1 MKVTILCDFDGTIT
15 KKDTGVVALENYS
28 TGDWL
33 YYEKLIEEGKISL
46 EECIKAQF
54 GLLEGKKEIIL
65 ETVEKKVSFRNGFED
80 FMEFCFRNSIPLVIL
95 SAGLDFII
103 HHYMKKVDPESKIP
117 IYSPQAHFNNGN
129 VSITFPEKISENSK
143 NFKTDIA
150 MKYKRESDKIIY
162 IGDGLSDYEAVRVVD
177 FSYVVEGTKLAEQCI
192 NENIPHKKFSTF
204 YEIIEDLHTQIS

>member
-15 KKDTGVVALENYS
+15 EKDTGVVALDNYS
-28 TGDWL
+28 KGDWL
-33 YYEKLIEEGKISL
+33 YYESLIEEGKITL

-54 GLLEGKKEIIL
+54 GLLRGKKKVIL
-65 ETVEKKVSFRNGFED
+65 ETVEKEVSFRKGFKEFKD
-80 FMEFCFRNSIPLVIL
+80 FCIRNSIPLVIL

-103 HHYMKKVDPESKIP
+103 HHYMKKVDPEGKIP
-117 IYSPQAHFNNGN
+117 IYSPKTHFNNGK
-129 VSITFPEKISENSK
+129 VSITFPEKLSEDSK

-192 NENIPHKKFSTF
+192 NENISHKTFSTF
-204 YEIIEDLHTQIS
+204 YEIIKELKTQIT